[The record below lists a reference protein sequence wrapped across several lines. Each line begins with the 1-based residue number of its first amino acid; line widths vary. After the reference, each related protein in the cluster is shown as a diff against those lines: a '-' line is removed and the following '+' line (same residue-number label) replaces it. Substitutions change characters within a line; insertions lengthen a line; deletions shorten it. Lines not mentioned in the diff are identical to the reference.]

1 MNKVGQAPDGAVQVY
16 DGQEVK
22 CCLVFCRMF
31 NACHRVVEVCQCI
44 SDALSWL
51 SCLC

>member
-1 MNKVGQAPDGAVQVY
+1 MNKVEPATDGAVRVS

-22 CCLVFCRMF
+22 CCLVLCRMF
-31 NACHRVVEVCQCI
+31 DVCHRVVEVCQCI
-44 SDALSWL
+44 SDALSCL